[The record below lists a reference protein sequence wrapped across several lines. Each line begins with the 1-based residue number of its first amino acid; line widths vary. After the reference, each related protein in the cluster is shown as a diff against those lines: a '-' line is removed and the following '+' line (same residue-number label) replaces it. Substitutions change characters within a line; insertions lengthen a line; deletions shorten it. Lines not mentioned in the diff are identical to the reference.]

1 MTDFVDSENA
11 TRRRGVDPMIE
22 IIMHDIKRSRQEI
35 VGLRESMDKVG
46 EALTKLAVIEER
58 QSTDKAALERAFM
71 AIQKTDERTN
81 LMFEKMATQME
92 KRDELMT
99 KNIDLINARLN
110 TLESA
115 APQSAQVTQW
125 VTSGVWAA
133 AGLAVYIIINKL
145 GLVQ

>member
-11 TRRRGVDPMIE
+11 MRRRGVDPMIE

-35 VGLRESMDKVG
+35 VSLKESMDKVG

-71 AIQKTDERTN
+71 AIQKTDERAN
-81 LMFEKMATQME
+81 LMFEKMGAQME

-99 KNIDLINARLN
+99 KNIDLIDTRLN